1 MATRLDRLIDRLE
14 RLTSD
19 VNDLKRQ
26 LIPLLPLPPK
36 TKPIVQ
42 RTTEGLDPILEELY
56 FDTLRAGVQDLE
68 DAPSNFRANVVIPA
82 KKVRTKAQK
91 RNDNMQSKAF
101 KKANEKL
108 RTKSGKLR
116 KGITQSDVAK
126 RAQKE
131 LKLMKRPS
139 KGGRPAKKRSSP
151 SGGTR
156 SRSRSGGG
164 RR

>member
-1 MATRLDRLIDRLE
+1 MATQLDRIIDRLE
-14 RLTSD
+14 ELNREISEVKRRLTM
-19 VNDLKRQ
+19 VV
-26 LIPLLPLPPK
+26 PLPPK
-36 TKPIVQ
+36 LKP
-42 RTTEGLDPILEELY
+42 GLIRGQEVIDPFLSEAY
-56 FDTLRAGVQDLE
+56 FDTLRFGVQSLE
-68 DAPSNFRANVVIPA
+68 DAPDNFRANVAIPA

-108 RTKSGKLR
+108 RTKAGKLR

-151 SGGTR
+151 SGGSR

>member
-1 MATRLDRLIDRLE
+1 LATQLDRIIDRLE
-14 RLTSD
+14 ELNREISEVKRRLTM
-19 VNDLKRQ
+19 VT
-26 LIPLLPLPPK
+26 PLPPK
-36 TKPIVQ
+36 LKP
-42 RTTEGLDPILEELY
+42 GLIRAQEVIDPFLSEAY
-56 FDTLRAGVQDLE
+56 FDTLRFGVQSLE
-68 DAPSNFRANVVIPA
+68 DAPDNFRANVVIPA

-108 RTKSGKLR
+108 RTKAGKLR

-139 KGGRPAKKRSSP
+139 KGGRAAKKRPSP